1 MKVKTIAHAAYFVS
15 DMDASLRFYCD
26 CLGFKRGFTMAV
38 PDPETLD
45 DPPADFLAFCERF
58 HGKPWIEYLK
68 IRDGQF
74 VELFYPL
81 TDQHRNTDSGIG
93 YNHLSL
99 EVDDIF
105 AAAMELKV
113 KGIELTSSIT
123 MGPDN
128 TYQVW
133 MADPDG
139 NRIELMQYT
148 EKSFQVL

>member
-1 MKVKTIAHAAYFVS
+1 MKIKTIAHAAYFVS
-15 DMDASLRFYCD
+15 DMEESLRFYCD
-26 CLGFKRGFTMAV
+26 CLGFERSFTMAV
-38 PDPETLD
+38 PEPDTLEDPSPEFREL
-45 DPPADFLAFCERF
+45 CQQF
-58 HGKPWIEYLK
+58 HGQPWIEYLK
-68 IRDGQF
+68 VRDGQF
-74 VELFYPL
+74 VELFHPL
-81 TDQHRNTDSGIG
+81 TVQPRNTDTGIG

-105 AAAMELKV
+105 AAAEELKTKSV
-113 KGIELTSSIT
+113 QLTSSIT

>member
-1 MKVKTIAHAAYFVS
+1 MKIKTIAHAAYFVS
-15 DMDASLRFYCD
+15 DMQASLRFYCD
-26 CLGFKRGFTMAV
+26 CLGFEKSFTMAV